1 MEGIVGRMTRQSDTD
16 VSHIGAVHGQLPSTG
31 YPETIQESLPSQNQ
45 NQHQNIRTA
54 PDAPAGAAQEPQSQ
68 HQTAFPYIDIS
79 REKKTTTAENGVTFE
94 QTDQRKSAV
103 NGPGL
108 MQRWTQADPSLQSW
122 HAIGRVGKLDERNV
136 AKQKKKKD
144 GSSGASATGATH
156 NSDAGGTKDK
166 ETCMPKGC

>member
-1 MEGIVGRMTRQSDTD
+1 MPRQIDTD
-16 VSHIGAVHGQLPSTG
+16 ASHAGAVHNQLPSTG
-31 YPETIQESLPSQNQ
+31 YPETIQDSLPSQNQ

-54 PDAPAGAAQEPQSQ
+54 PDAPAGVAREPQSQ

-79 REKKTTTAENGVTFE
+79 REKKTTAENGVTFE
-94 QTDQRKSAV
+94 QTDKRKSAV
-103 NGPGL
+103 NDPGP
-108 MQRWTQADPSLQSW
+108 MQRWTEADPSLQSW

-136 AKQKKKKD
+136 AKQKKKD

-166 ETCMPKGC
+166 ETCMPKGY